1 MGVGPASA
9 PQRLSRPAITWRVTA
24 TAGALAALLYGTIWG
39 RDDHF
44 PFGPLVQY
52 AFYTDPNGAIDSVY
66 LEADTTAGTRIHVRL
81 TSEGVGIPRG
91 EIEGQLGRI
100 IADPSILQSIA
111 VAQRNNHPEEPQF
124 TKLYLMRDRIKLTDR
139 VPADTPV
146 TETIAEWVVT
156 Q

>member
-1 MGVGPASA
+1 MLNPPASG
-9 PQRLSRPAITWRVTA
+9 RLGRTSLAWRLAIS
-24 TAGALAALLYGTIWG
+24 TAGIAALLYGTIWG

-66 LEADTTAGTRIHVRL
+66 LEADTTAGTRVHVRL

-91 EIEGQLGRI
+91 EIEGQLRRI
-100 IADPSILQSIA
+100 LDDPSILQSIA

-124 TKLYLMRDRIKLTDR
+124 TTLYLMRDRIKLADR

-156 Q
+156 P